1 MAAKQKTYT
10 IRNKLTG
17 EIVGYWDGIPGS
29 DDAIKARLRQEFGQ
43 GRFQVTYTGRKKVID
58 EETGKEKIVTHPV
71 NQFFVV
77 GNVSH
82 SMNPQGGFS
91 DGGYRREVPYREEYM
106 PINNIGE
113 IVANT
118 RQILNDLQAMA
129 DNVAITR
136 SNMEALMSED
146 EDGTFDDADEKSGF
160 SQDGLME
167 LAQDKRF
174 AWAIPLVLGG
184 DKDALINGV
193 AEKLKEDPTL
203 LHDFISKLVGGAMG
217 GE

>member
-1 MAAKQKTYT
+1 MAAKPKTYT
-10 IRNKLTG
+10 IRNKMTG

-43 GRFQVTYTGRKKVID
+43 GRFQITYTGRKKVTD
-58 EETGKEKIVTHPV
+58 DATGKEKIVTHPV

-82 SMNPQGGFS
+82 SVNQQAGFGNGGH
-91 DGGYRREVPYREEYM
+91 RQEPYREEYA
-106 PINNIGE
+106 PINNLGE
-113 IVANT
+113 IIANT

-136 SNMEALMSED
+136 SNIEALMSED
-146 EDGTFDDADEKSGF
+146 EDGAFDDDGEKAGVADG
-160 SQDGLME
+160 E
-167 LAQDKRF
+167 LEAILKDSRYS
-174 AWAIPLVLGG
+174 WAIPLVIGG